1 MNAASLRRF
10 LKSGVLI
17 MTYVAPVSSA
27 FIQGVEAADVE
38 QNIEKE
44 HSFRYLLAFAAVG
57 LFFSVS
63 FALTPT
69 ALLPE
74 GTVALAPDIQT
85 VTGLTVSEIDI
96 PAGLRLAAYPAH

>member
-1 MNAASLRRF
+1 VLKMNAASLRRF

-27 FIQGVEAADVE
+27 FIQGVDAADVE
-38 QNIEKE
+38 QKFEKE

-57 LFFSVS
+57 LFFSVVS

-74 GTVALAPDIQT
+74 GTVALAPDI
-85 VTGLTVSEIDI
+85 
-96 PAGLRLAAYPAH
+96 